1 MRGLSFVL
9 LVLCFCYQSP
19 AIAGSINAKISVR
32 TSVYRVEPD
41 GSVQRLQPRYSPT
54 LNPIW
59 LKRLEK
65 PMLKTTDSVSEQ
77 SGQSRISAG
86 DILRYVISVSN
97 ETDFVVPALAL
108 QISEK
113 IAPGVSLWRYSSEQS
128 ARWDIEPRQHAE
140 TSDRDK
146 IRSGV
151 DAPKFILMASNL
163 KQLRLQNLAPLEV
176 GGQMTFAYD
185 VIVLEPQLGEARLSQ
200 SSGTELEA
208 PRP

>member
-1 MRGLSFVL
+1 MRYLSFVL

-108 QISEK
+108 QISEE

-140 TSDRDK
+140 APDRDK
-146 IRSGV
+146 IQSGG
-151 DAPKFILMASNL
+151 DAPKSILMASNL

-185 VIVLEPQLGEARLSQ
+185 VIVLEPQLGEARHSQ

>member
-1 MRGLSFVL
+1 MRCLSFVL

-151 DAPKFILMASNL
+151 DAPKSILMASNL

-185 VIVLEPQLGEARLSQ
+185 VIVLEPQLGEARHSQ

>member
-1 MRGLSFVL
+1 MRCLSFVL

-59 LKRLEK
+59 LKSLEK

-128 ARWDIEPRQHAE
+128 ARWDIEPKQHAE

-163 KQLRLQNLAPLEV
+163 KQLRLQNLVPLEV

>member
-1 MRGLSFVL
+1 
-9 LVLCFCYQSP
+9 
-19 AIAGSINAKISVR
+19 
-32 TSVYRVEPD
+32 
-41 GSVQRLQPRYSPT
+41 
-54 LNPIW
+54 
-59 LKRLEK
+59 
-65 PMLKTTDSVSEQ
+65 MLKTTDSVSEQ

>member
-1 MRGLSFVL
+1 MRCLSFVL

-32 TSVYRVEPD
+32 TSVHRVEPD

-65 PMLKTTDSVSEQ
+65 PMLKATDSGSEQ

-97 ETDFVVPALAL
+97 
-108 QISEK
+108 
-113 IAPGVSLWRYSSEQS
+113 
-128 ARWDIEPRQHAE
+128 
-140 TSDRDK
+140 
-146 IRSGV
+146 
-151 DAPKFILMASNL
+151 
-163 KQLRLQNLAPLEV
+163 
-176 GGQMTFAYD
+176 
-185 VIVLEPQLGEARLSQ
+185 
-200 SSGTELEA
+200 
-208 PRP
+208 

>member
-1 MRGLSFVL
+1 MRCLSFVL

-108 QISEK
+108 QISEE

-151 DAPKFILMASNL
+151 DAPKSILMASKL